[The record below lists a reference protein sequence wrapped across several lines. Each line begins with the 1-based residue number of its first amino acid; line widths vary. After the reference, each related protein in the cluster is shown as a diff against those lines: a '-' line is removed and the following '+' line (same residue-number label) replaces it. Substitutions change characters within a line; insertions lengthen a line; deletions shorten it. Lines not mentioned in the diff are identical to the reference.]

1 MRVAVNEKQ
10 SRKLIAKPNFKS
22 FKIVNENLT
31 LVTLSKTEVCLDKPI
46 SVGCAILDIAKL
58 IMYRWHYDYF
68 QNKYG
73 RASKLLFTDTDS
85 LCYHVTCPDIYHDIK
100 TDMLEHYDTS
110 DFPKDHKCY
119 SEINKK
125 RLGSFKD
132 ETAGVPIVEFVGL
145 RSKMYSILLADGSS
159 KHTAKGIQH
168 HFAKQNLKHELYKK
182 CLEDQIKTFAEYKS
196 IRSFSHEL
204 YTIQE
209 KKVALCSF
217 DDKRYLLEDSHDTLA
232 YGHYRI
238 PKK

>member
-1 MRVAVNEKQ
+1 MFEITSTCVWQSTRKQ

-31 LVTLSKTEVCLDKPI
+31 LVTLSRTENCLDKPI

-73 RASKLLFTDTDS
+73 QAAKLLFTDTDS
-85 LCYHVTCPDIYHDIK
+85 LCYHVTCPDIYDDIK

-119 SEINKK
+119 SEVNKK

-132 ETAGVPIVEFVGL
+132 ETAGVPIIEFV
-145 RSKMYSILLADGSS
+145 
-159 KHTAKGIQH
+159 
-168 HFAKQNLKHELYKK
+168 
-182 CLEDQIKTFAEYKS
+182 
-196 IRSFSHEL
+196 
-204 YTIQE
+204 
-209 KKVALCSF
+209 
-217 DDKRYLLEDSHDTLA
+217 
-232 YGHYRI
+232 
-238 PKK
+238 

>member
-46 SVGCAILDIAKL
+46 SIGCAILDVVKL

-68 QNKYG
+68 QEKYG

-85 LCYHVTCPDIYHDIK
+85 LCYHVTCPDIYQDIK
-100 TDMLEHYDTS
+100 TDMLEHYDMS

-119 SEINKK
+119 SEVNKK

-209 KKVALCSF
+209 KKIALCSF
-217 DDKRYLLEDSHDTLA
+217 DDKRYLLKDSHNTLA
-232 YGHYRI
+232 YGHYKI